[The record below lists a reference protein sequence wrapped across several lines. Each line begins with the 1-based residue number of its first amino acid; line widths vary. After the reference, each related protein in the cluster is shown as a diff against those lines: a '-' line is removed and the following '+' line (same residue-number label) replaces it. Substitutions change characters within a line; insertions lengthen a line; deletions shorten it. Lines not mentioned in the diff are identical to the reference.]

1 MKKRCIFLVLPNLWG
16 GGQARFASRL
26 TTILKE
32 NYDLKLIL
40 FNGKDIVYPI
50 DCEYFSLDNLDIKV
64 DDINKYLLIAKR
76 LVRLRKLMRKHR
88 PQVSVSF
95 GNVANIVNIFAGI
108 QKCKTMVSIRGYE
121 SVNKFNKNRIKA
133 MLFRFLIKRSSKIIC
148 VSQVMAE
155 EMKQILS
162 LGEDRV
168 RVLYN
173 AFDMEEIKR
182 LSKQETE
189 LDPWFAENK
198 VIVTVGAFRHEKGYW
213 HLLKALSLAKSKD
226 AGIKLLHI
234 GPDYREHGKNTEK
247 LIRDLG
253 LEEDVVLLGFQEN
266 PYKYCAK
273 SKAFVLSSV
282 SEGFPNALVEA
293 MACGIPVIA
302 ADCKTGPREILMNV
316 SDREVIDSFQF
327 ADHGI
332 LVPTLN
338 LVENYDPRVIEKGE
352 EILAEAIYHLL
363 NDQPLAEA
371 YSAKA
376 EQRAADFSYEKCREQ
391 MIQILES

>member
-1 MKKRCIFLVLPNLWG
+1 MKKGCIFLVLPNLWG

-26 TTILKE
+26 TTILKDR
-32 NYDLKLIL
+32 YDVKLIL

-50 DCEYFSLDNLDIKV
+50 DCEYFSLDHSDMNVNDA
-64 DDINKYLLIAKR
+64 NKYLLIAKR
-76 LVRLRKLMRKHR
+76 LIRLRKLMGKYE

-95 GNVANIVNIFAGI
+95 GNVANIVNIFAGV

-121 SVNKFNKNRIKA
+121 SVKKFNNNRMKA
-133 MLFRFLIKRSSKIIC
+133 FLFRFLIKRSEKIIC

-162 LGEDRV
+162 LGDDKV
-168 RVLYN
+168 CVLYN
-173 AFDMEEIKR
+173 AFDLDEIKN

-189 LDPWFAENK
+189 LDPWLAENK

-213 HLLKALSLAKSKD
+213 HLLKALSLAKKKD
-226 AGIKLLHI
+226 GGIKLLHI
-234 GPDYREHGKNTEK
+234 GPDYREHGSNTAK
-247 LIRDLG
+247 LIIDLE
-253 LEEDVVLLGFQEN
+253 LEDDVTRLGFQEN

-273 SKAFVLSSV
+273 CKAFILSSI

-302 ADCKTGPREILMNV
+302 ADCKTGPREILMED
-316 SDREVIDSFQF
+316 SHREGSDSFQL
-327 ADHGI
+327 ADYGI
-332 LVPTLN
+332 LVPALN
-338 LVENYDPRVIEKGE
+338 LVENYDPEVIEKGE
-352 EILAEAIYHLL
+352 EILAEAIYYLL

-371 YSAKA
+371 YAVKA
-376 EQRAADFSYEKCREQ
+376 GQRAADFSYEKCKEQ
-391 MIQILES
+391 MIRILES